1 MNTKKIERIVTRTK
15 QLREFNKKGILPIT
29 FHPDSLGKKIYDFL
43 VDENNPLDNSL
54 VTSLLNDDYKMKN
67 IHFYTYLWVK
77 NLNKLSPS
85 VAQPVVEKKAV
96 EKKAVEKKAVE
107 KKAVE
112 KITVE
117 KKAVEKKPQRIE
129 DEPMPYISRP
139 MFGTTDVDVM
149 QQMYDNNEC
158 VLIEGDTGSGKTHL
172 AKHIATL
179 NDSDY
184 VRINLNGATTPEQL
198 IGQLMPNTDPNIHS
212 KFVWVD
218 GHLTRMMKEGGVLV
232 IDEINMASAD
242 ILALFNSVTD
252 DERKLVL
259 TDNGGEHV
267 YACKNFRLIA
277 TMNPSYE
284 GTKELNDSL
293 RSRFSVVE
301 LGYNESVEK
310 KLKIDEKVRTLA
322 KKLRDSEEITTPVAT
337 RALLRF
343 MKQLTYNSGDKIA
356 RGIFINGFNEYERPV
371 VTEMIK
377 LVLDTKLDAVPQE

>member
-1 MNTKKIERIVTRTK
+1 
-15 QLREFNKKGILPIT
+15 
-29 FHPDSLGKKIYDFL
+29 
-43 VDENNPLDNSL
+43 
-54 VTSLLNDDYKMKN
+54 
-67 IHFYTYLWVK
+67 
-77 NLNKLSPS
+77 
-85 VAQPVVEKKAV
+85 
-96 EKKAVEKKAVE
+96 
-107 KKAVE
+107 
-112 KITVE
+112 
-117 KKAVEKKPQRIE
+117 
-129 DEPMPYISRP
+129 
-139 MFGTTDVDVM
+139 
-149 QQMYDNNEC
+149 
-158 VLIEGDTGSGKTHL
+158 
-172 AKHIATL
+172 
-179 NDSDY
+179 
-184 VRINLNGATTPEQL
+184 
-198 IGQLMPNTDPNIHS
+198 
-212 KFVWVD
+212 
-218 GHLTRMMKEGGVLV
+218 MKEGGVLV

-377 LVLDTKLDAVPQE
+377 LVLDTKIGCSTTRIRI

>member
-1 MNTKKIERIVTRTK
+1 
-15 QLREFNKKGILPIT
+15 
-29 FHPDSLGKKIYDFL
+29 
-43 VDENNPLDNSL
+43 
-54 VTSLLNDDYKMKN
+54 
-67 IHFYTYLWVK
+67 
-77 NLNKLSPS
+77 
-85 VAQPVVEKKAV
+85 
-96 EKKAVEKKAVE
+96 
-107 KKAVE
+107 
-112 KITVE
+112 
-117 KKAVEKKPQRIE
+117 
-129 DEPMPYISRP
+129 

-179 NDSDY
+179 NCADY

-198 IGQLMPNTDPNIHS
+198 IGQLMPNTDPSINS

>member
-1 MNTKKIERIVTRTK
+1 M
-15 QLREFNKKGILPIT
+15 REFNKKGILPIT

-54 VTSLLNDDYKMKN
+54 VTSLLNDGYKMEN

-96 EKKAVEKKAVE
+96 EKKAVEKVVE
-107 KKAVE
+107 KKIVE
-112 KITVE
+112 KIVE
-117 KKAVEKKPQRIE
+117 KKVVKKKSLE

-179 NDSDY
+179 NCADY

>member
-54 VTSLLNDDYKMKN
+54 VTSLLNDGYKMEN

-96 EKKAVEKKAVE
+96 EKKIVEKKIVEKIVE
-107 KKAVE
+107 KKV
-112 KITVE
+112 V
-117 KKAVEKKPQRIE
+117 KKKSLE

-179 NDSDY
+179 NCADY

-198 IGQLMPNTDPNIHS
+198 IGQLMPNTDPSINS